1 MNFSDSLI
9 SFIIFI
15 FLILSANIYHNNQ
28 TTRHI
33 TLNSS
38 FHKQTEYI
46 NIHCHMVEKKN
57 SFIYS
62 IFFRII
68 EQPVN
73 IFIKASHHGVF
84 ARIQA

>member
-1 MNFSDSLI
+1 
-9 SFIIFI
+9 
-15 FLILSANIYHNNQ
+15 
-28 TTRHI
+28 
-33 TLNSS
+33 
-38 FHKQTEYI
+38 
-46 NIHCHMVEKKN
+46 MVEKKN